1 MIFTKPQKYKNIK
14 SRKIDKNRQFLAFLS
29 HFLAF
34 LSHFLTF
41 LPKKEVFYKNNKP
54 KKPKV
59 HKKRSFIKF

>member
-34 LSHFLTF
+34 L
-41 LPKKEVFYKNNKP
+41 PKKEVFYKNNKP

>member
-34 LSHFLTF
+34 L
-41 LPKKEVFYKNNKP
+41 PKKEVFYKNNKP
-54 KKPKV
+54 KNLKFT
-59 HKKRSFIKF
+59 KKDHLLNFEYF